1 MNKSKMV
8 FVAILL
14 FALIPFTANATITRV
29 VGMGGFDANW
39 ILKDAA
45 NPGIWPQLIR
55 EYPNLAG
62 GDIAGNDF
70 QKAYINYDFGTDKC
84 VLQFSLDKNSGPMFM
99 TGPNFNDPRFPAVPG
114 DYNKLSLI
122 YGRPIGDLLVGA
134 AIRYAGK
141 SFKQDANG
149 QGGARDASYS
159 TFGLNLGV
167 SALEKNLD
175 LALGFDFASFSDKQ
189 GGTEVL
195 KNDGSMDIGF
205 TGRYWYK
212 ANDRYALIPN
222 VKFAMVK
229 DAAKDP
235 AANSKYAE
243 TTTAFALGLGN
254 NWTPVEDML
263 AIFELGLMS
272 DNIKYEITSG
282 GVKAPD
288 TKETDMDIYWRLGF
302 ETKIFGWL
310 NGRVGAERNW
320 VSNKDET
327 IIGKPEFGASMTNT
341 YIGATAHWNRL
352 NLDLLVDPGW
362 LQRGPYFIG
371 GTQGNN
377 MFSMVSLKYDFNK

>member
-14 FALIPFTANATITRV
+14 FALIPFAANATITRV
-29 VGMGGFDANW
+29 TGMGGSDANY

-62 GDIAGNDF
+62 GDISGNAF
-70 QKAYINYDFGTDKC
+70 QKAYVNYDFGTDKC
-84 VLQFSLDKNSGPMFM
+84 VLQIALDCGSGPLFR
-99 TGPNFNDPRFPAVPG
+99 TGPDFNDPSFPAVPG
-114 DYNKLSLI
+114 DYNKLSI
-122 YGRPIGDLLVGA
+122 TYGRPMGDLLVGVA
-134 AIRYAGK
+134 LRYAGK
-141 SFKQDANG
+141 SFKQDENG
-149 QGGARDASYS
+149 RGGKRDASYS
-159 TFGLNLGV
+159 TFGLDLGC
-167 SALEKNLD
+167 SALEKKLD

-189 GGTEVL
+189 AGTEVL

-205 TGRYWYK
+205 NGRYWYT
-212 ANDRYALIPN
+212 ANDKYALIPN
-222 VKFAMVK
+222 VKFNMKK

-235 AANSKYAE
+235 SANDKYAE
-243 TTTAFALGLGN
+243 STTMFGLGVGN

-263 AIFELGLMS
+263 AIFEVGLMS
-272 DNIKYEITSG
+272 SSTKYEVTQSG
-282 GVKAPD
+282 TKAPD
-288 TKETDMDIYWRLGF
+288 VKETNMDIYWRLGF
-302 ETKIFGWL
+302 ETQIFSWL
-310 NGRVGAERNW
+310 NGRVGAQRNW

-327 IIGKPEFGASMTNT
+327 TAGKPEYGSSVTNT
-341 YIGATAHWNRL
+341 YIGATTHWNRL

-377 MFSMVSLKYDFNK
+377 MFSMISLKYDFNK